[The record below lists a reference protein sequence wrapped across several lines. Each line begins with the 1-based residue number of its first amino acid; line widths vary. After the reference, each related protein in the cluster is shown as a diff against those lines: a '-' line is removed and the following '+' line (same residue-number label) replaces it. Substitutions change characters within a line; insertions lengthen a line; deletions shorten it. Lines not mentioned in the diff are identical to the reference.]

1 MLPKRVQVRLKNVF
15 SFDVERIVAQGLVAK
30 DAALEEATADKKG
43 RLILPTSSILPSTVP
58 QRHTFSVTMRES
70 VQLEMP
76 MAFTMALHT
85 AIDGYT
91 DFKAAKEPEGSAKE
105 NLIRLGNLLSKDN
118 PQRNDLGMYA
128 AKGVAENV
136 NTAKNVAGIYFLEN
150 SVKRKRLQLKI
161 KTYGYYRLP
170 YAKVYVTYIPN
181 EVWKLDDDGK
191 TLVKMDNYAKGT
203 TFYRGEDDGLIYASK
218 EADKEK

>member
-1 MLPKRVQVRLKNVF
+1 MRCCLTRCLSADIATAADQTYGSTAAAVDNIAALATDNKFVMTSRAEQKTIVPGITEDAAKNGVQVRLKNVF

-30 DAALEEATADKKG
+30 DAALEEATADKKE

-58 QRHTFSVTMRES
+58 QRHTFFRNHAGKRTIGDADGLYDGFAS
-70 VQLEMP
+70 
-76 MAFTMALHT
+76 

-136 NTAKNVAGIYFLEN
+136 NYC
-150 SVKRKRLQLKI
+150 
-161 KTYGYYRLP
+161 
-170 YAKVYVTYIPN
+170 
-181 EVWKLDDDGK
+181 
-191 TLVKMDNYAKGT
+191 
-203 TFYRGEDDGLIYASK
+203 
-218 EADKEK
+218 